1 MGMWNIEVERNK
13 RIDYVKKFD
22 YFLMT
27 VVLTITAFGLVFLQ
41 SAMID
46 RYADK
51 GASGMKMQVACLIV
65 GVVAALVICFFDYGS
80 FRNFSFPFFVV
91 NLFAMLLVFV
101 PGLGDESGGSLNWI
115 RVAGITYQPA
125 ELMKFAMIIV
135 LAKYLERAQEEGM
148 TLLNLV
154 IILGSFFLPL
164 GLVFLQQDFGMAL
177 VFFCIFVVMVFVGK
191 MPKRYLVTAAALGAA
206 LMPFIWKFYFNGV
219 RRERFLAFLDPEKYA
234 DSYAMQL
241 VRSQIAIGSGQLFG
255 HGIHQGPMNTNNKIL
270 VKLTDMIFSVIGE
283 EAGFLGAMLVI
294 LLMTVM
300 LFRMIYIS
308 AKARDVFGQCVAA
321 GIFAMFAFNI
331 FENLGMNVGIM
342 PITGLP
348 LPFVS
353 KGGSAMVTNFI
364 AIGCL
369 LSISMRRKRGMFRE

>member
-13 RIDYVKKFD
+13 RLDYVKKFD

-27 VVLTITAFGLVFLQ
+27 VVLAITAFGLVFLQ
-41 SAMID
+41 SAMFD
-46 RYADK
+46 RYADN
-51 GASGMKMQVACLIV
+51 GASAMKMQIACLVV
-65 GVVAALVICFFDYGS
+65 GILAALVICFFDYGS

-115 RVAGITYQPA
+115 RIAGITYQPA

-148 TLLNLV
+148 SWLNLM

-177 VFFCIFVVMVFVGK
+177 VFFCIFAVMVFVGK
-191 MPKRYLVTAAALGAA
+191 MPKRYLISASVLGAA
-206 LMPFIWKFYFNGV
+206 LMPFIWKFYFNGT

-241 VRSQIAIGSGQLFG
+241 VRSLSAIGSGQLFG
-255 HGIHQGPMNTNNKIL
+255 QGINQGPMNTNNKIL
-270 VKLTDMIFSVIGE
+270 VKMTDMIFSVIGE
-283 EAGFLGAMLVI
+283 EAGFLGAMFVVV
-294 LLMTVM
+294 LMTVM
-300 LFRMIYIS
+300 LLRMIYIS
-308 AKARDVFGQCVAA
+308 AKARDVFGQCLAA
-321 GIFAMFAFNI
+321 GVFAMFAFNI

-348 LPFVS
+348 LPFIS
-353 KGGSAMVTNFI
+353 KGGSAMITNYI
-364 AIGCL
+364 ALGCV